1 MIFIFNILIFS
12 SILSFSKYALFLFNK
27 NVNLSSL
34 PFIFSQTFTVLIWIN
49 IFQVII
55 YNDISA
61 INIKVG
67 AVLQI
72 IILILFWSHIKNTG
86 RTSIETD
93 DDVKIT
99 IPQYGLF
106 KYIRHP
112 IFTIYMTSYFGIFW
126 LYRDWVGI
134 ILSLFL
140 SLTYV
145 AIGRNRDHQMSES
158 ELAEDYERYMSK
170 TGVVLPSPLYF
181 FK

>member
-1 MIFIFNILIFS
+1 MIYILNILILI

-55 YNDISA
+55 YNDIPA
-61 INIKVG
+61 ISIKVG
-67 AVLQI
+67 IVLQS

-99 IPQYGLF
+99 IPHYGLF

-134 ILSLFL
+134 ILCLFI
-140 SLTYV
+140 SLTYI

-158 ELAEDYERYMSK
+158 ELAEDYELYMRK
-170 TGVVLPSPLYF
+170 TGVILPSPTYF
-181 FK
+181 LK